1 MTRAKISEY
10 DASAAN
16 NTDVNGVN
24 IAEGCPPSS
33 MNNMGREIMAALK
46 RFETGADGDSLTV
59 GGNFYVTGT
68 SGFSGTIAGANQTL
82 SGTLGV
88 TGASTFTGTLA
99 AVNNATVGGTLGVTG
114 ASTFTGTL
122 AAVNN
127 ATVGGTL
134 GVTGAATFTGTLAAI
149 GNATV
154 GGTLG
159 VTGASTFTG
168 TLSAVGN
175 ASIGGRATMKAILET
190 TTVTGSAPA
199 TTSNYD
205 VITQVVQFYTTNAA
219 RNFAFNIR
227 GDGSSSLNSIMSTGQ
242 SVSLA
247 LLVTNG
253 STAYYPNTFQIDGA
267 GVTPKWQGGT
277 APTAGNASSVDAY
290 VFTAVKT
297 ADATFTLLASQTK
310 FA

>member
-1 MTRAKISEY
+1 MPRAKISEY

-88 TGASTFTGTLA
+88 TGAATFTGTLA

-114 ASTFTGTL
+114 AS
-122 AAVNN
+122 
-127 ATVGGTL
+127 
-134 GVTGAATFTGTLAAI
+134 TFTGTLAAI

-227 GDGSSSLNSIMSTGQ
+227 GDGSNSLNSIISTGQ

>member
-1 MTRAKISEY
+1 MPRAKISEY

-88 TGASTFTGTLA
+88 TGAATFTGTLA

-114 ASTFTGTL
+114 AS
-122 AAVNN
+122 
-127 ATVGGTL
+127 
-134 GVTGAATFTGTLAAI
+134 TFTGTLAAI

-227 GDGSSSLNSIMSTGQ
+227 GDGSNSLNSIMSTGQ

-253 STAYYPNTFQIDGA
+253 STAYYPNTFQIDGT

-277 APTAGNASSVDAY
+277 APTGGNASSVDAY
-290 VFTAVKT
+290 VLTAVKT

>member
-16 NTDVNGVN
+16 NTDFNGVN

-122 AAVNN
+122 
-127 ATVGGTL
+127 
-134 GVTGAATFTGTLAAI
+134 
-149 GNATV
+149 
-154 GGTLG
+154 
-159 VTGASTFTG
+159 
-168 TLSAVGN
+168 SAVGN

-199 TTSNYD
+199 TTTNYD
-205 VITQVVQFYTTNAA
+205 VITQVVQYYTSNADK
-219 RNFAFNIR
+219 NFALNIR
-227 GDGSSSLNSIMSTGQ
+227 GNSGSSLDSIMSTGQ

-277 APTAGNASSVDAY
+277 APTGGNASSTDAY

-297 ADATFTLLASQTK
+297 GSATFTLLASQTK

>member
-1 MTRAKISEY
+1 MPRAKISEY

-122 AAVNN
+122 AA
-127 ATVGGTL
+127 
-134 GVTGAATFTGTLAAI
+134 I

-219 RNFAFNIR
+219 RNFALNIR
-227 GDGSSSLNSIMSTGQ
+227 GDGSNSLNSIMSTGQ

-253 STAYYPNTFQIDGA
+253 STAYYPNTFQIDGT

-277 APTAGNASSVDAY
+277 APTGGNASSVDAY
-290 VFTAVKT
+290 VLTAVKT

>member
-88 TGASTFTGTLA
+88 TGAATFTGTLA
-99 AVNNATVGGTLGVTG
+99 AVN
-114 ASTFTGTL
+114 
-122 AAVNN
+122 
-127 ATVGGTL
+127 
-134 GVTGAATFTGTLAAI
+134 
-149 GNATV
+149 NATV

-199 TTSNYD
+199 TTTNYD
-205 VITQVVQFYTTNAA
+205 VITQVVQYYTTNSDK
-219 RNFAFNIR
+219 NFALNIR
-227 GDGSSSLNSIMSTGQ
+227 GDGSSSLDSIMSTGQ

-253 STAYYPNTFQIDGA
+253 STAYYPNTFQIDGT

-277 APTAGNASSVDAY
+277 APTGGNASSVDAY
-290 VFTAVKT
+290 VLTAVKT
-297 ADATFTLLASQTK
+297 GSATFTLLASQTK

>member
-1 MTRAKISEY
+1 MPRAKISEY

-122 AAVNN
+122 AA
-127 ATVGGTL
+127 
-134 GVTGAATFTGTLAAI
+134 I

-227 GDGSSSLNSIMSTGQ
+227 GDGSNSLNSIISTGQ